1 LTKQVVDKFSSASRK
16 RGSDE
21 DLILID
27 RPVGSA
33 KVVGRFPFKKI
44 IILVIDTV
52 LTLPTGVSDIL
63 CKPLI
68 ESTPNGF
75 IKFGGALQKTDLLDK
90 VDNGRKITVSLSSQT
105 QLGVAF

>member
-1 LTKQVVDKFSSASRK
+1 LKNQVVDKLSTGNRK

-21 DLILID
+21 DLILVD

-33 KVVGRFPFKKI
+33 KVVGRSTFKKI
-44 IILVIDTV
+44 IILIIDTL
-52 LTLPTGVSDIL
+52 LTLPTSISDIL

-68 ESTPNGF
+68 DSAPNGF
-75 IKFGGALQKTDLLDK
+75 TKFGGALQKTGLLDK
-90 VDNGRKITVSLSSQT
+90 VDNGRKITVSLGSRT

>member
-1 LTKQVVDKFSSASRK
+1 VVDKFPAGSRK

-33 KVVGRFPFKKI
+33 KVVGRSIFKEMT
-44 IILVIDTV
+44 ILMTDTV
-52 LTLPTGVSDIL
+52 LTMPTSVSDVL
-63 CKPLI
+63 GKPLI
-68 ESTPNGF
+68 EGAPNGF
-75 IKFGGALQKTDLLDK
+75 PKFGGALQKTDLLGK
-90 VDNGRKITVSLSSQT
+90 VDNGRKLTVSLGSRI

>member
-1 LTKQVVDKFSSASRK
+1 
-16 RGSDE
+16 
-21 DLILID
+21 LILVG
-27 RPVGSA
+27 RTVGSA
-33 KVVGRFPFKKI
+33 KVVGRFTFKKI
-44 IILVIDTV
+44 IILIIDTL

-75 IKFGGALQKTDLLDK
+75 PKFGGALQKTDLLDK
-90 VDNGRKITVSLSSQT
+90 VDNGRKITVSLGSRT